1 MTYTLSALRKK
12 HEGFVMADIAIVVG
26 NKNYSS
32 WSLRGWLALKA
43 TGVDFD
49 EIVIPL
55 RQPNTK
61 AEILRHSPGA
71 KVPIL
76 KHKGITVWESLAI
89 CEFLAETYP
98 SAKLW
103 PADPVPRAHAR
114 SVSAEMHAGFEALRT
129 NMPMDM
135 RASKPGKGMAD
146 GVQADIDRVSTIW
159 RECRERYGKN
169 GPYLFGHFT
178 MTDAMFAPVVS
189 RFVTYGV
196 KLDAASAAY
205 RDAMWAMPA
214 MKSWVEAAKREPW
227 TIEY

>member
-1 MTYTLSALRKK
+1 
-12 HEGFVMADIAIVVG
+12 MADIAIVVG

-49 EIVIPL
+49 AIVIPL

-61 AEILRHSPGA
+61 AEYLRHSPAG

-76 KHKGITVWESLAI
+76 KHKGVTVWESLAI

-103 PADPVPRAHAR
+103 PADPVPRALAR
-114 SVSAEMHAGFEALRT
+114 SVSAEMHGGFEVLRN

-146 GVQADIDRVSTIW
+146 GVQANIDRVTTIW
-159 RECRERYGKN
+159 RECRERHGKG

-196 KLDAASAAY
+196 KLDPVSAAY

-214 MKSWVEAAKREPW
+214 MKEWVEAAKREPW